1 MTGFQAYSLYNSIR
15 LHFTQQGYNAF
26 AYNFKSNV
34 RMQSF
39 ERRKD
44 RYFFERIA
52 KKFVKE
58 DDLKMYFADNIM
70 AENMWIGEM
79 EMESHTTRDTYRQ
92 SMFYNFQR
100 ETKLIRERAY
110 KYNLTFDGVCKANSD
125 KTDNLLLN
133 LFMSQQISPET
144 VAIIDHFVKFI
155 KSLKSELND
164 PLGIVKGTLLT
175 LEKYQQFIIPLIVSD
190 ENKYRN
196 QLIMLFTNEPNQYN
210 IEFVGSNNTTQY

>member
-34 RMQSF
+34 KMQSF

-44 RYFFERIA
+44 RYFFERIS
-52 KKFVKE
+52 KKFTNEK
-58 DDLKMYFADNIM
+58 DLKMFFADNIM

-100 ETKLIRERAY
+100 ETKLIRENAY

-175 LEKYQQFIIPLIVSD
+175 LEKYQQFIIPLIASD
-190 ENKYRN
+190 ENKYRD